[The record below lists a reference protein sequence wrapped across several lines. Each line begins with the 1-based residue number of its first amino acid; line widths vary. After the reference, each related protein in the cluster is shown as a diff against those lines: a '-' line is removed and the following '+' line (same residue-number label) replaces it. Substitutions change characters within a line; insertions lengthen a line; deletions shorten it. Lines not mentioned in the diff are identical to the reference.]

1 MCGFVGYS
9 ATPRAAPLF
18 AAALPSAID
27 ALMHRGP
34 DDAGCWIAAD
44 QQVGLAH
51 RRLSIVDLSAA
62 GHQPMRLH
70 RHGLTLVLNG
80 EIYNHP
86 DLRERCLRSGYT
98 DWRGHSDTEVLLVH
112 LAVFGVQETLK
123 CLQGMFAFAL
133 HDARAG
139 TLLLARD
146 RLGEKPLF
154 YGCDGRNLWFASELK
169 ALMRLPM
176 QPMRL
181 RPDALGAYLASGYVP
196 GDSCILEGAAKLPPG
211 HVLTLKC
218 HSGQLT
224 CTSYWQLP
232 ASAPAAAQ
240 TLSRVALTD
249 QLEHLLSAAV
259 ARQLEADVPVAVL
272 LSGGVDSS
280 LMTALAARHRRDVN
294 TFTISFPGHPE
305 DEASHARLIADHFG
319 THHQSLPALPSSA
332 ELMPALAHHFDEP
345 MADSSMLPTWLLCHQ
360 VGQSFKVAIGGDGGD
375 ELFGGY
381 LHYSRYLRL
390 ADCGKRIPLL
400 LRRLLASAAAQLPL
414 GTRGRSLALDL
425 GTNFRSELPGQCRL
439 FRPREVAWLLGQA
452 PPLQPSL
459 SIFDSDCE
467 MQDDLL
473 LRLCRHDALNYLPED
488 ILVKVDRC
496 SMAAG
501 LEMRAPFL
509 DHHLVE
515 FAFRDVPSIYKA
527 SDAGRKLLLKDLAA
541 RLLPQGFDQRRKQGF
556 SVPLAAWLQQGPFRD
571 LVHGVLLSSR
581 CMFERRAVKRLLKLQ
596 DQGHSNSER
605 LFALTL
611 FELWRQR
618 YSIPSL

>member
-9 ATPRAAPLF
+9 ATLADAALF
-18 AAALPSAID
+18 AAALPSARD
-27 ALMHRGP
+27 SLLHRGP
-34 DDAGCWIAAD
+34 DDAGCWIASD
-44 QQVGLAH
+44 QRVGLAH
-51 RRLSIVDLSAA
+51 RRLSIVDLSSA
-62 GHQPMRLH
+62 GHQPMQLH

-86 DLRERCLRSGYT
+86 ELKERCVSSGYS

-112 LAVFGVQETLK
+112 LALFGAHDTLQR
-123 CLQGMFAFAL
+123 LQGMFAFAL
-133 HDARAG
+133 HDARAD

-154 YGCDGRNLWFASELK
+154 YGCDGGNFWFASELK
-169 ALMRLPM
+169 ALMRLPR

-181 RPDALGAYLASGYVP
+181 RPDAVSAYLAHGYVP

-211 HVLTLKC
+211 HALTLTC
-218 HSGQLT
+218 HSGQLS
-224 CTSYWQLP
+224 CASYWQLP
-232 ASAPAAAQ
+232 ASAAASPPV
-240 TLSRVALTD
+240 LSRGALLD
-249 QLEHLLSAAV
+249 RLEQLLSAAV

-280 LMTALAARHRRDVN
+280 LMTALAARHRQDVN
-294 TFTISFPGHPE
+294 TFTISFPGHRE
-305 DEASHARLIADHFG
+305 DEAAHARLIADHFG
-319 THHQSLPALPSSA
+319 THHQCMPALPSSA
-332 ELMPALAHHFDEP
+332 ELMPALAYQFDEP

-360 VGQSFKVAIGGDGGD
+360 VGRSFKVAIGGDGGD

-390 ADCGKRIPLL
+390 ADRSRRIPLL
-400 LRRLLASAAAQLPL
+400 LRRLLASAAAQFPL

-425 GTNFRSELPGQCRL
+425 GTNFRSELPGQYRL

-452 PPLQPSL
+452 LPIRSSQVA
-459 SIFDSDCE
+459 SDLGSDV
-467 MQDDLL
+467 QHDLL

-515 FAFRDVPSIYKA
+515 FAFRDVPSAYKA
-527 SDAGRKLLLKDLAA
+527 SAAGRKLLLKDLAA
-541 RLLPQGFDQRRKQGF
+541 RVLPRDFDRQRKQGF

-571 LVHGVLLSSR
+571 LVHDVLLSSR
-581 CMFERRAVKRLLKLQ
+581 CMFDRQAVKRLLRLQ
-596 DQGHSNSER
+596 DRGCSNSER

-611 FELWRQR
+611 FELWRES
-618 YSIPSL
+618 YAIPSL